1 VTRSVWSCALLVCLA
16 GCTPQRGPFTYEH
29 PPSHVGHRWPIAAYR
44 PIVDGRRDHS
54 IDAVYDGSP
63 VAALGDVLGEE
74 LGGAG
79 LFGFAMAQPD
89 AATAEELRH
98 RGVGLLV
105 EPTLKVLEW
114 DVPDYDGIRQT
125 LLLWSAFTL
134 GIGGFVYGGTDT
146 DVHGRTV
153 LVVRLTDVAAG
164 SATVER
170 RYEGKAS
177 ETRTKLNCD
186 TGATRRAVVQASA
199 KAAMRQLV
207 ADLQALAGR

>member
-1 VTRSVWSCALLVCLA
+1 MLA
-16 GCTPQRGPFTYEH
+16 GVAACSPQRGPFTYEH
-29 PPSHVGHRWPIAAYR
+29 PASRVGHRWPIAAYR
-44 PIVDGRRDHS
+44 PIDDRRRDRS

-63 VAALGDVLGEE
+63 VVALGDALGEE
-74 LGGAG
+74 LAGAG

-89 AATAEELRH
+89 AATPEELRR

-114 DVPDYDGIRQT
+114 DVPDYDAIRQN

-134 GIGGFVYGGTDT
+134 GIGGFVYGGTST

-153 LVVRLTDVAAG
+153 LVVRITDVAAG

-170 RYEGKAS
+170 RYEGKAA
-177 ETRTKLNCD
+177 ETRSKLNCD
-186 TGATRRAVVQASA
+186 TGEARRTVAEASA

-207 ADLQALAGR
+207 ADLQTLGAR